1 MAGLREI
8 AIGIA
13 SALLIPQS
21 PEPLHID
28 LRGQTADD
36 AAFLAMRVIDEC
48 ADAGVDLIRVAV
60 DPAIVAY
67 ADGLPV
73 EGSYRGVRIEADL
86 RSIGRLTFYRKRSP
100 QID

>member
-8 AIGIA
+8 AIGVAIA
-13 SALLIPQS
+13 LQMPQA

-28 LRGQTADD
+28 LRDETADD
-36 AAFLAMRVIDEC
+36 AAFLVMRVIDEC

-73 EGSYRGVRIEADL
+73 EGRYRGMRIVADL
-86 RSIGRLTFYRKRSP
+86 RSIGRLTFYRKRSR

>member
-8 AIGIA
+8 AIGVA
-13 SALLIPQS
+13 SALQMPQS

-48 ADAGVDLIRVAV
+48 ADAGVNLVRVTV

-67 ADGLPV
+67 ADRLPV
-73 EGSYRGVRIEADL
+73 DGSYRGVPIAADPQAL
-86 RSIGRLTFYRKRSP
+86 GRLTFYRKRSP
-100 QID
+100 QFD

>member
-1 MAGLREI
+1 MAALRKI
-8 AIGIA
+8 SIGVA
-13 SALLIPQS
+13 SALQIPQA

-48 ADAGVDLIRVAV
+48 ADAGVNLVRVTV

-73 EGSYRGVRIEADL
+73 DGSYRGVRIDADHQSL
-86 RSIGRLTFYRKRSP
+86 RRLTFYRNRSL

>member
-8 AIGIA
+8 AIGVA
-13 SALLIPQS
+13 SALQMPQS

-48 ADAGVDLIRVAV
+48 ADAGVNLVRVTV
-60 DPAIVAY
+60 DPAIIAY
-67 ADGLPV
+67 ADRLPV
-73 EGSYRGVRIEADL
+73 DGSYRGVLIAADPQAL
-86 RSIGRLTFYRKRSP
+86 GRLTFYRKRAP
-100 QID
+100 RFD